1 MFDLIIKNGFLIDP
15 FLNIE
20 EEYDIAFQGEKVA
33 KIEKDISV
41 KEGVDIY
48 DASGKIVTPGLI
60 DLHTHLY
67 WGVSH
72 YGINADSSCLL
83 KGVTTAIDA
92 GTSGAENF
100 EGFKK
105 YVIEESETRI
115 IAFLHISSMGL
126 TLPQRI
132 GELIDF
138 RNLDFQKA
146 VDIGRKY
153 SDIICGIKIRL
164 NSNIVGE
171 FGPQALVLAKE
182 ASNKLDKPLM
192 VHPGSLPSNLPL
204 SDVLSILGKG
214 DIITHCFPP
223 AYPPDLPTST
233 VLNSKKYVIPE
244 VFDAIKRGV
253 YFDVGHGRGSFSFET
268 AEKAFEQGYLPTSIS
283 TDLHSYSII
292 HPVYDMATTIS
303 KFLNMGLPLRKI
315 IELTTISPA
324 SVLGL
329 DSQIGTLKEGY
340 SGDATILYLEKG
352 TFNFWD
358 SINSKR
364 VGSELLKVKDIVKG
378 GKLVSDT
385 S

>member
-15 FLNIE
+15 CLNIE

-33 KIEKDISV
+33 KIEKNIPI
-41 KEGVDIY
+41 KEGVEIY

-60 DLHTHLY
+60 DLHTHLF

-100 EGFKK
+100 DGFKK
-105 YVIEESETRI
+105 YVIEKSETRI
-115 IAFLHISSMGL
+115 IAFLHISKMGL
-126 TLPQRI
+126 TLPQEI

-146 VDIGRKY
+146 VDMGTKY
-153 SDIICGIKIRL
+153 SDIIYGIKIRL
-164 NSNIVGE
+164 NGDIVGE

-182 ASNKLDKPLM
+182 ASNKVDKPLM
-192 VHPGSLPSNLPL
+192 VHPGNLPSNLPI
-204 SDVLSILGKG
+204 SDVLSTLGKG

-223 AYPPDLPTST
+223 PYPPDLPYST
-233 VLNSKKYVIPE
+233 VLDSKNNVIPE

-253 YFDVGHGRGSFSFET
+253 NFDVGHGRGSFSFET
-268 AEKAFEQGYLPTSIS
+268 AEKAFEQGYFPTSIS

-324 SVLGL
+324 SILGL

-340 SGDATILYLEKG
+340 AGDATILHLEKG

-364 VGSELLKVKDIVKG
+364 VGSEFIKVKDIVKG
-378 GKLVSDT
+378 GKLHASCV
-385 S
+385 

>member
-15 FLNIE
+15 CLNIE

-33 KIEKDISV
+33 KIEKNIPI

-72 YGINADSSCLL
+72 YGINADSSCLSQ
-83 KGVTTAIDA
+83 GVTTAIDA

-105 YVIEESETRI
+105 YVIDKSETRI

-126 TLPQRI
+126 TLPQEI

-146 VDIGRKY
+146 VDMGSKH
-153 SDIICGIKIRL
+153 SDIIRGIKIRL
-164 NSNIVGE
+164 NSDIVGE

-192 VHPGSLPSNLPL
+192 VHPGSLPNNLPL
-204 SDVLSILGKG
+204 SDVLSVLDKG

-223 AYPPDLPTST
+223 PYPPDLPNSI
-233 VLNSKKYVIPE
+233 VLDSKNDVIPE

-253 YFDVGHGRGSFSFET
+253 LFDVGHGRGSFSYET
-268 AEKAFEQGYLPTSIS
+268 AEKAFEQAYLPTSIS

-324 SVLGL
+324 SILGL

-340 SGDATILYLEKG
+340 AGDATILNLEKG

-364 VGSELLKVKDIVKG
+364 VGSEFIKVKDIVKG
-378 GKLVSDT
+378 GKLCAH
-385 S
+385 

>member
-1 MFDLIIKNGFLIDP
+1 MFDFIIKNGFLIDP
-15 FLNIE
+15 CLNIE
-20 EEYDIAFQGEKVA
+20 EEYDIAFQGDKLA
-33 KIEKDISV
+33 KIEKNIPI
-41 KEGVDIY
+41 KEGVNIY

-72 YGINADSSCLL
+72 FGVNADSSCLS

-105 YVIEESETRI
+105 YVIDKSETRI

-126 TLPQRI
+126 TLPQGI
-132 GELIDF
+132 GELMDF

-146 VDIGRKY
+146 VEMASKY
-153 SDIICGIKIRL
+153 SDSIYGIKIRL
-164 NSNIVGE
+164 NGDIVGE
-171 FGPQALVLAKE
+171 YGPQALVLAKE
-182 ASNKLDKPLM
+182 ASNKLGKPLM
-192 VHPGSLPSNLPL
+192 VHPGSLPSNLHLP
-204 SDVLSILGKG
+204 DVLSVLGKG

-223 AYPPDLPTST
+223 PYPPDLPTST
-233 VLNSKKYVIPE
+233 VLDSKKDVIPE

-253 YFDVGHGRGSFSFET
+253 YFDVGHGSGSFSFET

-283 TDLHSYSII
+283 TDLHSYSIV

-324 SVLGL
+324 SILGL
-329 DSQIGTLKEGY
+329 ESQIGTLKEGY
-340 SGDATILYLEKG
+340 AGDATILYQEEG
-352 TFNFWD
+352 NFNFWD

-364 VGSELLKVKDIVKG
+364 VGSEFIQVKDVVKG
-378 GKLVSDT
+378 GKLVT
-385 S
+385 STS

>member
-1 MFDLIIKNGFLIDP
+1 MFDFIIKNGFLIDP
-15 FLNIE
+15 CLNIE
-20 EEYDIAFQGEKVA
+20 EEYDIAFQGDKLA
-33 KIEKDISV
+33 KIEKNIPI
-41 KEGVDIY
+41 KEGVNIY

-72 YGINADSSCLL
+72 FGVNADSSCLS

-105 YVIEESETRI
+105 YVIDKSETRI

-126 TLPQRI
+126 TLPQGI
-132 GELIDF
+132 GELMDF

-146 VDIGRKY
+146 IEMACKY
-153 SDIICGIKIRL
+153 SDSIYGIKIRL
-164 NSNIVGE
+164 NGDIVGE
-171 FGPQALVLAKE
+171 YGPQALVLAKE
-182 ASNKLDKPLM
+182 ASNKLGKPLM
-192 VHPGSLPSNLPL
+192 VHPGSLPSNLHLP
-204 SDVLSILGKG
+204 DVLSVLGKG

-223 AYPPDLPTST
+223 PYPPDLPTST
-233 VLNSKKYVIPE
+233 VLDSKKDVIPE

-253 YFDVGHGRGSFSFET
+253 YFDVGHGSGSFSFET

-283 TDLHSYSII
+283 TDLHSYSIV

-324 SVLGL
+324 SILGL
-329 DSQIGTLKEGY
+329 ESQIGTLKEGY
-340 SGDATILYLEKG
+340 AGDATILYHEEG
-352 TFNFWD
+352 NFNFWD

-364 VGSELLKVKDIVKG
+364 VGSEFIQVKDVVKG
-378 GKLVSDT
+378 GKLVT
-385 S
+385 STS

>member
-1 MFDLIIKNGFLIDP
+1 MFDFIIKNGFLIDP
-15 FLNIE
+15 CLNIE
-20 EEYDIAFQGEKVA
+20 EEYDIAFQGDKLA
-33 KIEKDISV
+33 KIEKNIPI
-41 KEGVDIY
+41 KEGVNIY

-72 YGINADSSCLL
+72 FGVNADSSCLS

-105 YVIEESETRI
+105 YVIDKSETRI

-126 TLPQRI
+126 TLPQGI
-132 GELIDF
+132 GELMDF

-146 VDIGRKY
+146 VEMASKY
-153 SDIICGIKIRL
+153 SDSIYGIKIRL
-164 NSNIVGE
+164 NGDIVGE
-171 FGPQALVLAKE
+171 YGPQALVLAKE
-182 ASNKLDKPLM
+182 ASNKLGKPLM

-204 SDVLSILGKG
+204 PDVLSVLGKG

-223 AYPPDLPTST
+223 PYPPDLPTST
-233 VLNSKKYVIPE
+233 VLDSKKDVIPE

-253 YFDVGHGRGSFSFET
+253 YFDVGHGSGSFSFET

-283 TDLHSYSII
+283 TDLHSYSIV

-324 SVLGL
+324 SILGL
-329 DSQIGTLKEGY
+329 ESQIGTLKEGY
-340 SGDATILYLEKG
+340 AGDATILYQEEG
-352 TFNFWD
+352 NFNFWD

-364 VGSELLKVKDIVKG
+364 VGSEFIQVKDVVKG
-378 GKLVSDT
+378 GKLVT
-385 S
+385 STS

>member
-1 MFDLIIKNGFLIDP
+1 MFDFIIKNGFLIDP
-15 FLNIE
+15 CLNIE
-20 EEYDIAFQGEKVA
+20 EEYDIAFQGDKLA
-33 KIEKDISV
+33 KIEKNIPI
-41 KEGVDIY
+41 KEGVNIY

-72 YGINADSSCLL
+72 FGVNADSSCLS

-105 YVIEESETRI
+105 YVIDKSETRI

-126 TLPQRI
+126 TLPQGI
-132 GELIDF
+132 GELMDF

-146 VDIGRKY
+146 VEMASKY
-153 SDIICGIKIRL
+153 SDSIYGIKIRL
-164 NSNIVGE
+164 NGDIVGE
-171 FGPQALVLAKE
+171 YGPQALVLAKE
-182 ASNKLDKPLM
+182 ASNKLGKPLM

-204 SDVLSILGKG
+204 PDVLSVLGKG

-223 AYPPDLPTST
+223 PYPPDLPTST
-233 VLNSKKYVIPE
+233 VLDSKKDVIPE

-253 YFDVGHGRGSFSFET
+253 YFDVGHGSGSFSFET

-283 TDLHSYSII
+283 TDLHSYSIV

-303 KFLNMGLPLRKI
+303 KILNMGLPLRKI

-324 SVLGL
+324 SILGL
-329 DSQIGTLKEGY
+329 ESQIGTLKEGY
-340 SGDATILYLEKG
+340 AGDATILYQEEG
-352 TFNFWD
+352 NFNFWD

-364 VGSELLKVKDIVKG
+364 VGSEFIQVKDVVKG
-378 GKLVSDT
+378 GKLVT
-385 S
+385 STS